1 LFAGD
6 GTRRGGGK
14 WWWDAGAGAG
24 AGAGEPAAAALGRE
38 GSWEERS
45 SGARRAVAVSRAPTT
60 RGAMGIGEASAG
72 VVEQLL
78 GSRSSLPLDL
88 RMGMDG
94 DADMRSYEA
103 GRDAV
108 LVSQQACGA
117 VRCGVP
123 RPRRV
128 GRESPRCTTYYRAC
142 CAGPPNEWLGAP
154 ARPVLMAICAPP
166 ALSRAF
172 FQRPTDRFYYTTSQ
186 QLAAAS
192 PDISRPYAR

>member
-6 GTRRGGGK
+6 GTRRGGGR

-45 SGARRAVAVSRAPTT
+45 SEARRAVAVSRAPTT

-78 GSRSSLPLDL
+78 GSRSSVPLDL
-88 RMGMDG
+88 RMGDG
-94 DADMRSYEA
+94 RGCGHAELLSGARRGA
-103 GRDAV
+103 GFPAS
-108 LVSQQACGA
+108 LW
-117 VRCGVP
+117 CGVP

-128 GRESPRCTTYYRAC
+128 GMESPRCTTYYRAC
-142 CAGPPNEWLGAP
+142 CAGPRNEWLWRSCSPCTDGDLGSS
-154 ARPVLMAICAPP
+154 VSCL
-166 ALSRAF
+166 L
-172 FQRPTDRFYYTTSQ
+172 PTTNGQILLYHFSAVWSLQPRRRIFRGHKQ
-186 QLAAAS
+186 NK
-192 PDISRPYAR
+192 